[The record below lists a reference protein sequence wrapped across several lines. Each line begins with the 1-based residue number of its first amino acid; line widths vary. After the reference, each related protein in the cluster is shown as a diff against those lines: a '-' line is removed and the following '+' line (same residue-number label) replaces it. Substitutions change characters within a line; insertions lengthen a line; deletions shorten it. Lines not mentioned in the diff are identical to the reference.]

1 MMNPPLIQKSSV
13 AAAEIDQPE
22 FADILQMNKRVSAR
36 HFRRLQ
42 YDRVGGGSSERATA
56 FDRMPFA
63 VSRFQPGTFLWGCAH
78 AEACYQKV
86 TVGAKCIPS
95 RPASSKQCECEEAP
109 RTRRS
114 AFTFLSTSIMDIM
127 PMRLTSTRAASRK

>member
-1 MMNPPLIQKSSV
+1 MMDAPIIQKSSV
-13 AAAEIDQPE
+13 AAAEIAQPK
-22 FADILQMNKRVSAR
+22 FGAILQMTERVSAPP
-36 HFRRLQ
+36 FRLLQ
-42 YDRVGGGSSERATA
+42 YDRVGCCSSERATA

-114 AFTFLSTSIMDIM
+114 ALTFLSTLIMDIV
-127 PMRLTSTRAASRK
+127 PM